1 MRAIVERTGV
11 LVLRAW
17 VQPGGGAD
25 LRIRIT
31 GTRDVT
37 QAKGADVAA
46 TASTPE
52 QVCQVVHAWL
62 DDVAGTSTPNS

>member
-1 MRAIVERTGV
+1 MVERTGV

-17 VQPGGGAD
+17 VQRGIGTD

-37 QAKGADVAA
+37 KTKGADVAA

-52 QVCQVVHAWL
+52 QVCEVVHAWL
-62 DDVAGTSTPNS
+62 DDIAGRSTPNS